1 MLLTLRAVH
10 AHGSPTGYYYPQQ
23 QLAYAQQPAQMQ
35 MLPEFSVNGGL
46 EVPDHPPGMK
56 YVKTDPFG
64 SFEVTTPDGNSLGR
78 VHVSSHAWVRLC
90 PDPPRCLAS
99 GVGSACVLVCVCLCV
114 YLCGRTLALHCDAAH
129 LVAGAWR
136 LDAKR
141 WIGEMAEGGGRR
153 DDHRLC
159 LAHTAFRRQPASPLS
174 HTLTVSRFLC
184 LKRSPAPL

>member
-114 YLCGRTLALHCDAAH
+114 YLCACVCICVGGHLRCTATLSTSS
-129 LVAGAWR
+129 LVRGGWTRSAG
-136 LDAKR
+136 
-141 WIGEMAEGGGRR
+141 
-153 DDHRLC
+153 
-159 LAHTAFRRQPASPLS
+159 
-174 HTLTVSRFLC
+174 
-184 LKRSPAPL
+184 